1 MNRNRLLALIITVL
15 LGISV
20 IPTSTAQA
28 SQSPPNLLSESAVL
42 IDADTGQVLYSKEM
56 DKKQFP
62 ASITKIITVALGL
75 ENAEFSDKIVMS
87 EEAVSSVG
95 RDTSHIAL
103 TGGEEITFEHAA
115 YAAMLMSAN
124 DACNGI
130 AEHVSGSIPAF
141 AELMT
146 KKAAEWGAKNTNFNN
161 ANGLKDELHYTTA
174 YDMAMIMR
182 HALTIDAFR
191 KIIGTK
197 TYEMPPNNKQKETR
211 YFANQHSM
219 LIDPKF
225 YYEGIIGGKA
235 GYTTVAQ
242 YTLVTAAERNGVTLI
257 AVVMKSPKLNDKYHD
272 TKSLLDYGFDNFS
285 SFEISAADLSSDKTE
300 LTDSRGTTQTFD
312 LKMEKDV
319 RFLLHNSVDISDV
332 KRTVSASGNFNRD
345 FKISLSLTLPSST
358 TCMHTQIGSYD
369 YALASEV
376 AVAKST
382 DVTDS
387 SEKKTSVIALI
398 FKILGIIILV
408 PIVGFILLVIVIYIR
423 KQIYY
428 YKRRKRRRNEY
439 ERRYNRYK

>member
-15 LGISV
+15 LCISSL
-20 IPTSTAQA
+20 PSPTAQA
-28 SQSPPNLLSESAVL
+28 TETPPSLVSESAVL
-42 IDADTGQVLYSKEM
+42 LDADTGQVLYSKEM

-75 ENAEFSDKIVMS
+75 ENAELSDKIVMS

-182 HALTIDAFR
+182 HALTIDKFR
-191 KIIGTK
+191 EIIGTK
-197 TYEMPPNNKQKETR
+197 TYEMPPNNQQKETR

-225 YYEGIIGGKA
+225 YYDGIIGGKA

-242 YTLVTAAERNGVTLI
+242 YTLVTAAERNGITLI

-272 TKSLLDYGFDNFS
+272 TKALLDYGFENFS
-285 SFEISAADLSSDKTE
+285 SFEISAEELSSEKTE
-300 LTDSRGTTQTFD
+300 VTDSRGNTKTFD
-312 LKMEKDV
+312 LKMENGA

-332 KRTVSASGNFNRD
+332 KRNIVASGNFNRD
-345 FKISLSLTLPSST
+345 YKISLKLSLPETT
-358 TCMHTQIGSYD
+358 TCMYPEIGSFD
-369 YALASEV
+369 YALGSEP
-376 AVAKST
+376 AVADAASVP
-382 DVTDS
+382 DAP
-387 SEKKTSVIALI
+387 EKKTSVIALI

-408 PIVGFILLVIVIYIR
+408 PICGFILLVIVIYIR

-428 YKRRKRRRNEY
+428 HKRRKRRRNEY
-439 ERRYNRYK
+439 ERKYNR

>member
-1 MNRNRLLALIITVL
+1 MMRNRLLALIISAL
-15 LGISV
+15 LCISPLGV
-20 IPTSTAQA
+20 HAQA
-28 SQSPPNLLSESAVL
+28 TASPPTLVSDSAVL
-42 IDADTGQVLYSKEM
+42 IDADTGQVLYSKQM

-75 ENAEFSDKIVMS
+75 ENAELSDTIVMS

-130 AEHVSGSIPAF
+130 AEHVSGTIPEF
-141 AELMT
+141 AKLMT
-146 KKAAEWGAKNTNFNN
+146 EKAAQWGAKNTNFNN

-182 HALTIDAFR
+182 HALTIDKFR
-191 KIIGTK
+191 EIIGTK

-225 YYEGIIGGKA
+225 HYEGIIGGKA

-242 YTLVTAAERNGVTLI
+242 YTLVTAAERNGTKLI
-257 AVVMKSPKLNDKYHD
+257 AVVMKSPKLNDKYYD
-272 TKSLLDYGFDNFS
+272 TIALLDYGFDNFS
-285 SFEISAADLSSDKTE
+285 SFEISAAELSSEKTDV
-300 LTDSRGTTQTFD
+300 TDSSGATKVFD
-312 LKMEKDV
+312 LTMENDV

-332 KRTVSASGNFNRD
+332 KRTVTASGDFDGD
-345 FKISLSLTLPSST
+345 FKISLNLTLPGTT
-358 TCMHTQIGSYD
+358 TCMHPEIGSFD
-369 YALASEV
+369 YLLSSEP
-376 AVAKST
+376 AGAKSAN
-382 DVTDS
+382 VPA
-387 SEKKTSVIALI
+387 EGKKETSPLTLI
-398 FKILGIIILV
+398 LKILGIIILV
-408 PIVGFILLVIVIYIR
+408 PICGFILLVIVIYIR

-428 YKRRKRRRNEY
+428 HKRRKRRRSNY
-439 ERRYNRYK
+439 ERRYK

>member
-15 LGISV
+15 LLVSSLPSPTVQATAAPPSIISD
-20 IPTSTAQA
+20 
-28 SQSPPNLLSESAVL
+28 SAVL
-42 IDADTGQVLYSKEM
+42 IDADTGQVLYSKQM

-75 ENAEFSDKIVMS
+75 ENAELSDTIVMS

-182 HALTIDAFR
+182 HALTIDKFR

-225 YYEGIIGGKA
+225 YYDGIIGGKA

-242 YTLVTAAERNGVTLI
+242 YTLVTAAERNGITLI

-272 TKSLLDYGFDNFS
+272 TKALLDYGFENFS
-285 SFEISAADLSSDKTE
+285 SFEISAEELSSENTE
-300 LTDSRGTTQTFD
+300 VTDSRGTTKTFD
-312 LKMEKDV
+312 LKMENGA

-332 KRTVSASGNFNRD
+332 KRNIVVSGNFNRD
-345 FKISLSLTLPSST
+345 FKISLKLSLDEST
-358 TCMHTQIGSYD
+358 TCMHPEIGSFD
-369 YALASEV
+369 YALGSKP
-376 AVAKST
+376 AVSKTVDVPDST
-382 DVTDS
+382 
-387 SEKKTSVIALI
+387 EKKTSVIALI

-408 PIVGFILLVIVIYIR
+408 PIGGFILLVIVIYIR

-428 YKRRKRRRNEY
+428 HKRRKRRKYEY
-439 ERRYNRYK
+439 ERKYNRYK